1 LTLLGYLK
9 NKENTVLSEKSFEK
23 LINQYDFRKFGRN
36 VRKICDMFVTVQES
50 LIGYYRRVEVVKLF
64 GFLLATYSL
73 SGTYRIVQTC
83 TKTLTDRDKV
93 EGSPRN
99 R

>member
-1 LTLLGYLK
+1 
-9 NKENTVLSEKSFEK
+9 
-23 LINQYDFRKFGRN
+23 
-36 VRKICDMFVTVQES
+36 MFVTVQEYF
-50 LIGYYRRVEVVKLF
+50 IGCYRRVEVVKLF

-83 TKTLTDRDKV
+83 TKTLNDRDKV
-93 EGSPRN
+93 GRSPRK